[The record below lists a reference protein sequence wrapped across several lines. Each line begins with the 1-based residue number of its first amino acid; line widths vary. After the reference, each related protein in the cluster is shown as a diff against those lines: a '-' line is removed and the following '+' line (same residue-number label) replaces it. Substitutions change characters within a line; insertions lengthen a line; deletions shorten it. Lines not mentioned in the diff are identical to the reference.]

1 VQKDS
6 SQALEQNDWREFKP
20 LFGGG
25 KIKICDTL
33 RAVTPFGGLS
43 VLIEFLGRIGLVER
57 LSHRPPYQPKSPNHY
72 DPGQILVGFMLS
84 VIAGAQRFAHANQLR
99 ADRAL
104 HALLGMRRF
113 PSDDTLLNYFRRF
126 SQADVE
132 RFWRP
137 LWRWLISRLPLLE
150 KGFSLHLDSTIF
162 SRHGTQ
168 QQGAARGY
176 HPRRPGRLSHHP
188 LLAVLAEANFVLHA
202 WLLSGN
208 TGSGQGA
215 AQFLSEALSL
225 LGSAHRIRCV
235 RADSGFYA
243 DNFLSFLE
251 ERQLPYIIVARLT
264 TYLKSRLYQI
274 HQWQAVDA
282 TYSVSEFNFKLWS
295 WKSARRFV
303 VVREE
308 VQSRSR
314 RWAAGSLSCQVTF
327 SGSLLP
333 IRAIQPWK
341 SGAITMAAPPL
352 SAALTSSR
360 TNWLLIIS
368 ACARSSRP
376 SRLSWLCSSVS
387 ICWVNFSAPLTRHSR
402 ATNSLLP
409 SASSSLPV
417 VPSWAVAD
425 TIWSYTCPKTGAATR
440 TASPYSKSS
449 YTGLPQFLRSSIHK
463 RKMPHDFPQI

>member
-1 VQKDS
+1 MKDS
-6 SQALEQNDWREFKP
+6 SQRPEQNDWQEFKP

-43 VLIEFLGRIGLVER
+43 VLIEFFARIGLVEQLANR
-57 LSHRPPYQPKSPNHY
+57 QFYQPKSANHY

-84 VIAGAQRFAHANQLR
+84 VIAGAQRCAHANQLR

-126 SQADVE
+126 SQAEVE

-137 LWRWLISRLPLLE
+137 LWRWLIGRLPLLE
-150 KGFSLHLDSTIF
+150 QGFSLDLDSTIF

-176 HPRRPGRLSHHP
+176 NPRRPGRLSHHP

-202 WLLSGN
+202 WLRSGN

-225 LGSAHRIRCV
+225 LGSARRIRCV
-235 RADSGFYA
+235 RADAGFYA

-251 ERQLPYIIVARLT
+251 ERQLPYIVVARLT
-264 TYLKSRLYQI
+264 PYLKSRLYQI
-274 HQWQAVDA
+274 QQWQAVDA
-282 TYSVSEFNFKLWS
+282 SYSVSEFDFKLWN

-308 VQSRSR
+308 VQTKKPAVGRRLIDLPGYVFRVFVTNRGNSALEIWRDYNGRATVECRIDELKNELAADHFCLRSFF
-314 RWAAGSLSCQVTF
+314 ATESAFLAVLFSFNLLSEFQ
-327 SGSLLP
+327 
-333 IRAIQPWK
+333 RALDPALKSYKQPATLRFELFTC
-341 SGAITMAAPPL
+341 GAILGRRGHHLVLHMSKNWGGYSHRKPLFEKLLHWPPPTSPKFNPQAENAA
-352 SAALTSSR
+352 
-360 TNWLLIIS
+360 
-368 ACARSSRP
+368 
-376 SRLSWLCSSVS
+376 
-387 ICWVNFSAPLTRHSR
+387 
-402 ATNSLLP
+402 
-409 SASSSLPV
+409 
-417 VPSWAVAD
+417 
-425 TIWSYTCPKTGAATR
+425 
-440 TASPYSKSS
+440 
-449 YTGLPQFLRSSIHK
+449 
-463 RKMPHDFPQI
+463 